1 MTSSRAAAEV
11 SAVLAER
18 TVLEVMTRRVHIA
31 NANTPITLLTRLINE
46 NGVGAIPIVD
56 QLGIPIGIVSE
67 LNVLVHELRSVRD
80 VIDSGT
86 PRPSRPKT
94 GGIASAIMTSPP
106 NTVRSDASL
115 IDAERV
121 MNERGVG
128 RLIVVDD
135 GGRIAGILTR
145 GDLA

>member
-1 MTSSRAAAEV
+1 MTSNRAVAEG

-31 NANTPITLLTRLINE
+31 NANTPITLLTRLIKE

-67 LNVLVHELRSVRD
+67 LNVLVHELRSLRD
-80 VIDSGT
+80 VMDSGT
-86 PRPSRPKT
+86 APPGRPKA
-94 GGIASAIMTSPP
+94 GGIASEIMTSPP

-115 IDAERV
+115 NDAERV
-121 MNERGVG
+121 MNERGVR

>member
-1 MTSSRAAAEV
+1 VSS
-11 SAVLAER
+11 ER

-31 NANTPITLLTRLINE
+31 NPNTPITLLTRLIKE

-67 LNVLVHELRSVRD
+67 LNVLVHELRSIRD
-80 VIDSGT
+80 VMDPPSA
-86 PRPSRPKT
+86 RPNRLKA
-94 GGIASAIMTSPP
+94 GGLASEIMTSPP

-115 IDAERV
+115 IDAERA
-121 MNERGVG
+121 MNERGVR

-145 GDLA
+145 GDLG